1 MKMTQIMNDLELLV
15 EKAQNRNAHYIE
27 TTYLYLREC
36 IRQYISRFLATQEN
50 QMYKHLILGEDEAQ
64 GISDCQKPYVDIY
77 EQPGEGLIY
86 FEFNSEFNSQV
97 EDPYIEF
104 DEVTIDM
111 LIEIVK
117 AIDEKDF

>member
-1 MKMTQIMNDLELLV
+1 MTQIMSNSELLV
-15 EKAQNRNAHYIE
+15 EKAQNRSAHYIE

-50 QMYKHLILGEDEAQ
+50 QMYKHLILGEDESQ

-97 EDPYIEF
+97 EDPYIEL

-111 LIEIVK
+111 LIDIVK
-117 AIDEKDF
+117 AIDSI